1 MIFKIKSMQCS
12 QCSHNQVEVSM
23 SLEHAAQLVHELN
36 VAEDGLKLRPILC
49 VPSTLSELTLLLR
62 DKLREITE
70 AL

>member
-36 VAEDGLKLRPILC
+36 VAEDGLKLRPI
-49 VPSTLSELTLLLR
+49 SELTLLLR